1 MSAVITGMGVVSALG
16 SGVDAFAS
24 GLASG
29 VNVCAMHEFTLFG
42 GQKRLAPAYMAAP
55 ADAKGL
61 IEPRKL
67 RRMDRLIRMC
77 AVSARQALKQ
87 AGLDPSTFDA
97 SRLGVVFGT
106 AYGALGTTQEFI
118 DSWLKNGERHASPL
132 AFMSSVHGIIA
143 SQIALDIGAVGVN
156 LTLAQ
161 RDISFEA
168 ALATAIELLEQ
179 GKADALLVGGADEL
193 TSMLHEFANH
203 FRYIE
208 RSAVA
213 GADPWSKRGR
223 VVPGD
228 GAAVLLL
235 EREGTPRKAL
245 ARIHNA
251 RVGRWDVAPSAGAL
265 PKTLAGLD
273 IDRIDLVTTSRAGSA
288 NSAPLE
294 AARERA
300 LDAALGRLLPKLSH
314 RGNFGNFPA
323 AGALQAA
330 ANVLMLQG
338 QVFAP
343 LAGGKP
349 RTDLVAALKAPRCVL
364 HDAASMTGS
373 HAAYVM
379 SAI

>member
-1 MSAVITGMGVVSALG
+1 MSAVITGLGVVSALG
-16 SGVDAFAS
+16 SGLEAFTA
-24 GLASG
+24 GLESG
-29 VNVCAMHEFTLFG
+29 VNACAMHEFTLFG
-42 GQKRLAPAYMAAP
+42 GDKRQAPAYLAVP

-67 RRMDRLIRMC
+67 RRMDRLIRMA

-87 AGLDPSTFDA
+87 AGLEPATFDA

-132 AFMSSVHGIIA
+132 AFMSSVHGILA
-143 SQIALDIGAVGVN
+143 SQIALDTGAIGIN

-168 ALATAIELLEQ
+168 ALATALDLLEQ

-193 TSMLHEFANH
+193 TSMLHEFASH
-203 FRYIE
+203 FRYVE
-208 RSAVA
+208 RANVA
-213 GADPWSKRGR
+213 GADPWAKRGR

-245 ARIHNA
+245 ARVERA
-251 RVGRWDVAPSAGAL
+251 QTDRWDIRGARPL
-265 PKTLAGLD
+265 ESLLAGFD
-273 IDRIDLVTTSRAGSA
+273 RERIDLATTSRAGSA
-288 NSAPLE
+288 RTAPLE
-294 AARERA
+294 AAREKA
-300 LDAALGRLLPKLSH
+300 IDVALGRPVVKLSH
-314 RGNFGNFPA
+314 RGNFGNFPS
-323 AGALQAA
+323 AGALQAV

-338 QVFAP
+338 RVVAP
-343 LAGGKP
+343 LAAGLP
-349 RTDLVAALKAPRCVL
+349 RSDLVAGLRPPKAIV
-364 HDAASMTGS
+364 HDAASITGN
-373 HAAYVM
+373 HAAYVL
-379 SAI
+379 SAT

>member
-1 MSAVITGMGVVSALG
+1 MSAVITGLGVVSALG
-16 SGVDAFAS
+16 CGVEAFAT

-29 VNVCAMHEFTLFG
+29 QNACTMHEFTLFG
-42 GQKRLAPAYMAAP
+42 GQKRAAPAYLAVP

-77 AVSARQALKQ
+77 AVSARQALRQ
-87 AGLDPSTFDA
+87 ASLDPSTFDA

-106 AYGALGTTQEFI
+106 AFGALGTTQEFV

-168 ALATAIELLEQ
+168 SLATAVDLLEQ
-179 GKADALLVGGADEL
+179 GKADALLVGGGDEL
-193 TSMLHEFANH
+193 TGMLHEFASH
-203 FRYIE
+203 FRYVE
-208 RSAVA
+208 RGSIA

-223 VVPGD
+223 IVPGD

-245 ARIHNA
+245 ARVERA
-251 RVGRWDVAPSAGAL
+251 RVGRCDVQRGDAARAL
-265 PKTLAGLD
+265 LAGFD
-273 IDRIDLVTTSRAGSA
+273 KERVGLVTTSRAGSA
-288 NSAPLE
+288 RSAPLE
-294 AARERA
+294 SRR
-300 LDAALGRLLPKLSH
+300 DAALDELLGRKCVKLSH
-314 RGNFGNFPA
+314 RGSFGNFPT
-323 AGALQAA
+323 AGALQAV

-338 QVFAP
+338 QVFTP
-343 LAGGKP
+343 LAAGKP
-349 RTDLVAALKAPRCVL
+349 RADLVAGLKSPRCIL
-364 HDAASMTGS
+364 HDAASVTGN
-373 HAAYVM
+373 HAAYVV

>member
-1 MSAVITGMGVVSALG
+1 MSALITGLGVVSALG
-16 SGVDAFAS
+16 SGVEAFAA

-29 VNVCAMHEFTLFG
+29 VNACARHEFTLFG
-42 GQKRLAPAYMAAP
+42 GQKISAPAYMAVP

-87 AGLDPSTFDA
+87 AALDPSTFDA

-106 AYGALGTTQEFI
+106 AYGALGTTQEFV

-143 SQIALDIGAVGVN
+143 SQIALDIGAIGVN

-168 ALATAIELLEQ
+168 ALATALDLLEQ
-179 GKADALLVGGADEL
+179 GKADALLVGGGDEL
-193 TSMLHEFANH
+193 TSMLHEFASH
-203 FRYIE
+203 FRYVE
-208 RSAVA
+208 RGPVS
-213 GADPWSKRGR
+213 GADPWARRGR
-223 VVPGD
+223 IVPGD

-245 ARIHNA
+245 ARVDRA
-251 RVGRWDVAPSAGAL
+251 SVGRCDLPRADAL
-265 PKTLAGLD
+265 LPLLAGMD
-273 IDRIDLVTTSRAGSA
+273 SRSIDLITTSRAGTARSA
-288 NSAPLE
+288 RLD
-294 AARERA
+294 AAREAA
-300 LDAALGRLLPKLSH
+300 LDSALGQELPKLSH
-314 RGNFGNFPA
+314 RGNFGNFA
-323 AGALQAA
+323 TADALQAV

-338 QVFAP
+338 QIFAP
-343 LAGGKP
+343 LAAGKP
-349 RTDLVAALKAPRCVL
+349 RSDLVAGLKPPRRIL
-364 HDAASMTGS
+364 HDAASITGN
-373 HAAYVM
+373 HAAYIV
-379 SAI
+379 SVL

>member
-1 MSAVITGMGVVSALG
+1 MSAVITGMGLVSALG
-16 SGVDAFAS
+16 CGVDAFSTA
-24 GLASG
+24 LASG
-29 VNVCAMHEFTLFG
+29 RNACAMHEFTLFG
-42 GQKRLAPAYMAAP
+42 GGKRSAPAYMAVL

-77 AVSARQALKQ
+77 AVSARQALNQ
-87 AGLDPSTFDA
+87 AGLDPSSFDA

-143 SQIALDIGAVGVN
+143 SQIALDIGAIGVN

-168 ALATAIELLEQ
+168 ALATAVDLLEQ
-179 GKADALLVGGADEL
+179 DKADALLVGGGDEL
-193 TSMLHEFANH
+193 TGMLHEFASH

-208 RSAVA
+208 RGPIA

-235 EREGTPRKAL
+235 EREGTPRRAL
-245 ARIHNA
+245 ARVDRA
-251 RVGRWDVAPSAGAL
+251 CVGRCDLPRADAVSAL
-265 PKTLAGLD
+265 LAG
-273 IDRIDLVTTSRAGSA
+273 IDLSSVDLVTTSRAGTARSA
-288 NSAPLE
+288 SLN
-294 AARERA
+294 AARDKA

-314 RGNFGNFPA
+314 HGNFGNFA
-323 AGALQAA
+323 TAGALQAV

-338 QVFAP
+338 QLFAP
-343 LAGGKP
+343 LAAGKP
-349 RTDLVAALKAPRCVL
+349 RADLVAGLKSPRRIL
-364 HDAASMTGS
+364 HDAASLTGNQ
-373 HAAYVM
+373 AAYLL

>member
-16 SGVDAFAS
+16 CGLEAFAA

-29 VNVCAMHEFTLFG
+29 ANVCAMHEFTLFG
-42 GQKRLAPAYMAAP
+42 GAKRSAPAYLAVP

-118 DSWLKNGERHASPL
+118 DSWLKNGERQASPL

-143 SQIALDIGAVGVN
+143 SQIALDIGAIGVN

-168 ALATAIELLEQ
+168 ALATAVDLLDQ
-179 GKADALLVGGADEL
+179 GRADALLVGGGDEL
-193 TSMLHEFANH
+193 TGMLHEFASH
-203 FRYIE
+203 FRYVE
-208 RSAVA
+208 RGTVA
-213 GADPWSKRGR
+213 GADPWAGHGR
-223 VVPGD
+223 IVPGD
-228 GAAVLLL
+228 GAAVFLL

-245 ARIHNA
+245 ARVQAA
-251 RVGRWDVAPSAGAL
+251 RAGRWDVGHSDAASALLGEFD
-265 PKTLAGLD
+265 KE
-273 IDRIDLVTTSRAGSA
+273 RIELVTTSRTGAA
-288 NSAPLE
+288 RSAPLE
-294 AARERA
+294 KRRERA
-300 LDAALGRLLPKLSH
+300 LDAALGRTIAKLSH
-314 RGNFGNFPA
+314 RGNFGNFA
-323 AGALQAA
+323 TAGALQAA

-343 LAGGKP
+343 LAAGKP
-349 RTDLVAALKAPRCVL
+349 RVDLVAGLNAPRCIL
-364 HDAASMTGS
+364 HDAASITGN

-379 SAI
+379 SAV

>member
-1 MSAVITGMGVVSALG
+1 MSAVVTGLGVVSALG
-16 SGVDAFAS
+16 SGLEAFAAAM
-24 GLASG
+24 ASS
-29 VNVCAMHEFTLFG
+29 VNACAMHEFTLFG
-42 GQKRLAPAYMAAP
+42 GQKCLAPAYMAVP

-106 AYGALGTTQEFI
+106 AYGALGTTQEFV
-118 DSWLKNGERHASPL
+118 DSWLRNGERHASPL

-143 SQIALDIGAVGVN
+143 SQIALDLGAIGVN

-168 ALATAIELLEQ
+168 ALSTAVDLLEQ
-179 GKADALLVGGADEL
+179 GKADALLVGGGDEL
-193 TSMLHEFANH
+193 TSMLHEFASH

-208 RSAVA
+208 HGPVA
-213 GADPWSKRGR
+213 GADPWSGRGR

-245 ARIHNA
+245 ARIAHASVGRCDVSLEHSGLSTPGAELLA
-251 RVGRWDVAPSAGAL
+251 RV
-265 PKTLAGLD
+265 
-273 IDRIDLVTTSRAGSA
+273 DLVTTSRAGSA
-288 NSAPLE
+288 RSAGLE
-294 AARERA
+294 AAR
-300 LDAALGRLLPKLSH
+300 DAALDKALDCAKPKLSH
-314 RGNFGNFPA
+314 RGNFGSFA
-323 AGALQAA
+323 TAGALQAVT
-330 ANVLMLQG
+330 NVLMLQG
-338 QVFAP
+338 RVFAP
-343 LAGGKP
+343 MAAGKP
-349 RTDLVAALKAPRCVL
+349 RLDLVDGITPPCCIL
-364 HDAASMTGS
+364 HDAASITGN
-373 HAAYVM
+373 HASYVM
-379 SAI
+379 SAT